1 MKNEKELKTAFW
13 VTCTFIMVLM
23 VAVASGCEW

>member
-1 MKNEKELKTAFW
+1 MRNEKELKTAFW
-13 VTCTFIMVLM
+13 ITCVLIMIVM